1 MPACI
6 LPSQDT
12 MVSPPSL
19 LYQAGNISI
28 QGKSSARKRS
38 WALPFEGKQLE
49 RNAFKCKTV
58 HKAFRLSRDDLRQC
72 ILYQSQTD
80 RYHQLLWKKKCR
92 KYGEIKLFFSQTST
106 VYQPQAFAC
115 AESSLKMS
123 NRPAN
128 HQFFFLLK
136 SFHFSCHTFFK
147 NKKIPVF
154 YLNG

>member
-92 KYGEIKLFFSQTST
+92 KYGEIKLFFFPKLVQFT
-106 VYQPQAFAC
+106 
-115 AESSLKMS
+115 SLK
-123 NRPAN
+123 
-128 HQFFFLLK
+128 HL
-136 SFHFSCHTFFK
+136 
-147 NKKIPVF
+147 PV
-154 YLNG
+154 LSQA